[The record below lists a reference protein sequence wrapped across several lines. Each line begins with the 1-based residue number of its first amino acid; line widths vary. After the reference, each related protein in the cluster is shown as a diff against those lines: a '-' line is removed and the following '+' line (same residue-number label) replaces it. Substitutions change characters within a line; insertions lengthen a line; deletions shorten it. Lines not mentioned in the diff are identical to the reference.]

1 MPKLPSISPQELAKA
16 LEKDGFT
23 LIRIRGSHHTYY
35 NNEKDLVTVVPFH
48 SYDVPKKLLCKI
60 LKEADIS
67 REELQ
72 DLL

>member
-16 LEKDGFT
+16 LEKDGFA

-35 NNEKDLVTVVPFH
+35 NDEKELVTVVPFH
-48 SYDVPKKLLCKI
+48 GYDIPKRLLCKI

-67 REELQ
+67 RDELQ